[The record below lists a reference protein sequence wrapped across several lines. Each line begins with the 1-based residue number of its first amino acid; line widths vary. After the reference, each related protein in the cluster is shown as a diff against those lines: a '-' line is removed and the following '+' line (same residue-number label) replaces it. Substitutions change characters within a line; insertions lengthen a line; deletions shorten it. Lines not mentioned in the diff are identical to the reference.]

1 MQDENM
7 NRDDGVEEITP
18 EYLDIVRDKRNQ
30 EKSY

>member
-7 NRDDGVEEITP
+7 NRDDGVKAITP
-18 EYLDIVRDKRNQ
+18 EYLDIVRDKQNQ